1 MNTRSRGRAGALAL
15 VGAGAFA
22 LAMTPAPAMAEVSAF
37 DVLIPKPAEFVPALV
52 AFIVIWVILAK
63 FIWPSVLKTLDTRQ
77 KTIQDNMDAAEQAK
91 VDAAKAL
98 KRAEATIDDA
108 QAQADD
114 IIADAKKQA
123 EASKAQIIEQANGE
137 AKRIAAKN
145 RENIAAES
153 HAAMAELTDQAA
165 DLAVALAGKIIGEN
179 LDVDTQRRLIER
191 ALAEAGNAGDPK
203 AGDANGNQ

>member
-15 VGAGAFA
+15 AGAGAFA
-22 LAMTPAPAMAEVSAF
+22 LAMTPQPAMAEVSAF
-37 DVLIPKPAEFVPALV
+37 DILIPKPAEFIPALV
-52 AFIVIWVILAK
+52 AFIVIWIILAK
-63 FIWPSVLKTLDTRQ
+63 FIWPSVLNVLDTRQ
-77 KTIQDNMDAAEQAK
+77 KTIQDNLDAAEQAK

-98 KRAEATIDDA
+98 KKAESTIDDA

-114 IIADAKKQA
+114 IVADAKKQA
-123 EASKAQIIEQANGE
+123 EESKAQIIEQANNE

-179 LDVDTQRRLIER
+179 LDVETQKRLIER
-191 ALAEAGNAGDPK
+191 ALAEAGNAGDPN